1 MVGCYRISGRVKSIP
16 PEGVDFIASCFQSI
30 QSVVLDCRACIPTRI
45 KSPTQLLTKS
55 TAMAAKVGYIGVVP
69 TKKWMNKHVFKSL
82 NISTITE
89 PELYDAVNRVME
101 LVSTPLINIVT
112 REGIKNADVDNI
124 KVKDIVS
131 CRQK

>member
-1 MVGCYRISGRVKSIP
+1 
-16 PEGVDFIASCFQSI
+16 
-30 QSVVLDCRACIPTRI
+30 
-45 KSPTQLLTKS
+45 
-55 TAMAAKVGYIGVVP
+55 MAAKVGYIGVVP

-131 CRQK
+131 CAEVIILVSNARLQRPSVRRLPREARDALSLSSSSDRRPSFVHGVWSTVSQRLSPRSTAR